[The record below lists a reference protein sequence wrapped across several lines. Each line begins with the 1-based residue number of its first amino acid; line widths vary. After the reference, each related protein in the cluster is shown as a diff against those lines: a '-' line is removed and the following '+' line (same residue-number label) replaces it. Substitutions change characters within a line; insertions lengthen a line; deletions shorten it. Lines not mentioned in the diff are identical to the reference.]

1 MGTVAKRQAMY
12 QVTID
17 GETVCCS
24 GDSSILDAARNNF
37 LKFPYGCCAGG
48 CGMCKMKIT
57 DGDYELG
64 LSSKVVLTDS
74 EREKGYALACKTY
87 PLSDL
92 TVKIIGS

>member
-1 MGTVAKRQAMY
+1 MDIVTKRQTMY

-17 GETVCCS
+17 GEAVFCS
-24 GDSSILDAARNNF
+24 GDSSVLDAARKNF
-37 LKFPYGCCAGG
+37 VRFPYGCCAGG

-57 DGDYELG
+57 AGDYEFG
-64 LSSKVVLTDS
+64 VSSKAVLTDS

-92 TVKIIGS
+92 TVKIVGI